1 MINLKLLAAATAGAT
16 LLALSPSTAF
26 AADEH
31 FPPTPGTPNCHG
43 EILGFGASHG
53 HPIGQVAQQRD
64 VSVQFLQDRVR
75 TICAG

>member
-1 MINLKLLAAATAGAT
+1 MINRRTLAAIGASAA
-16 LLALSPSTAF
+16 LAALWPSGSF
-26 AADEH
+26 AADNH